1 MSEARTTTIRNWAE
15 ARDGKP
21 ARVKTGGGGTCRF
34 NTFINRSEG

>member
-1 MSEARTTTIRNWAE
+1 MSEAKTTTIRNWAE

-21 ARVKTGGGGTCRF
+21 ARVKTGGGTCRF